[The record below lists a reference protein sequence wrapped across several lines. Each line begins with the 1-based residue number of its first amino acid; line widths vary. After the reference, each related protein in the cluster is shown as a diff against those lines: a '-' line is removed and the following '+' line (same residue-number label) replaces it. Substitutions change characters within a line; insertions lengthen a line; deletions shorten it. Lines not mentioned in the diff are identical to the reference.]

1 MTSADLATTSLE
13 TIRQQFAFERQSA
26 KARHRDIAEKL
37 QISEGELIAAHAGVH
52 EETALLHATRLQA
65 DWAALL
71 KALQPLGE
79 VMALTRNI
87 SCVHEKT
94 GVYKNVSDA
103 GHVGLVLGGEI
114 DLRAFYSH
122 WTHGFAVSES
132 VEKGVQRSL
141 QFFDAGGTAIHK
153 VFIKPQSDV
162 EAYEAFVKH
171 FADQNQTPSITT
183 THAPPLPVDKP
194 DSEIDV
200 AGFHAAWRALQ
211 DTHDFFGLL
220 KQYGVSRLQSMRLAE
235 KQYVQQVNLESARQ
249 VLEAAANDGVAVMIF
264 VANPGMV
271 QIHSGMIK
279 KVAVM
284 GPWLNVLD
292 PGFNLHLR
300 EDHIASA
307 WVVRKPTVDGLVTAL
322 ELFDAE
328 GNVIAMFFGERKP
341 GKPEL
346 TEWRALVE
354 ALLKDHELCLN

>member
-1 MTSADLATTSLE
+1 MTESPISIGHAS
-13 TIRQQFAFERQSA
+13 IREQFVIERQA
-26 KARHRDIAEKL
+26 GKRHRDIAEKL
-37 QISEGELIAAHAGVH
+37 QISEGALIAAHAGAQ
-52 EETALLHATRLQA
+52 EKAWLLHATRLQA
-65 DWAALL
+65 DWPALMKSL
-71 KALQPLGE
+71 EPLGE

-94 GVYKNVSDA
+94 GVYKKVSDT
-103 GHVGLVLGGEI
+103 GHVGLVLGGDI

-122 WTHGFAVSES
+122 WAHGFAVSET
-132 VEKGVQRSL
+132 VDNGVQQSL
-141 QFFDAGGTAIHK
+141 QFFDAQGTAIHK

-162 EAYEAFVKH
+162 EAYKAFVKH
-171 FADQNQTPSITT
+171 FADENQKPGITT
-183 THAPPLPVDKP
+183 VPAPPLPVDKA
-194 DSEIDV
+194 DNEIHV
-200 AGFHAAWRALQ
+200 AGFQAAWRALK

-220 KQYGVSRLQSMRLAE
+220 KRFGVSRLQSMRLAE
-235 KQYVQQVNLESARQ
+235 KQYVQQVNQQSARE
-249 VLEAAANDGVAVMIF
+249 VLEAAANDGVVLMIF
-264 VANPGMV
+264 VTNPGMV
-271 QIHSGMIK
+271 QIHSGIVK

-322 ELFDAE
+322 ELFDTE

-346 TEWRALVE
+346 AEWRALVE
-354 ALLKDHELCLN
+354 TLLKDYEPCLN